1 MVWLSDHQ
9 GCGDTGDLEYTTIEP
24 NTPNISTKP
33 APTVLQILPS
43 LETGGVE
50 RGTVDVAQA
59 LTNAGWISLV
69 ASSGGIMVREVERG
83 GGKHFVLPMDSKNP
97 LIMASNIAR
106 ITKLVRRHDVDILHV
121 RSRAPAWSVLAA
133 SRRTNVPFVTT
144 FHGNYG
150 AGNSAKRWYNSVMA
164 RGDRVIAISEFIGE
178 QVRSRYGVDSAQVRV
193 IPRGVDIAL
202 FDPAAVSAQRV
213 IQLAE
218 QWRLPDDARVV
229 MLPGRLTRW
238 KGHGV
243 LIEAISRLEDRA
255 GLRCI
260 LVGSDQ
266 GRSAYVRELER
277 EIARRNLQDTVQ
289 IAGDCRDMAAAFML
303 ADVVVSTSVEAE
315 AFGRVI
321 AEAQAMGRPV
331 IATDHGAARETVAQK
346 ETGWLVPPGDASA
359 LAVALR
365 EALSLD
371 AATREA
377 LAKRVI
383 ENVRTDYTKELMC
396 ERTLAV
402 YQEMLAEK
410 QASL

>member
-1 MVWLSDHQ
+1 M
-9 GCGDTGDLEYTTIEP
+9 
-24 NTPNISTKP
+24 
-33 APTVLQILPS
+33 
-43 LETGGVE
+43 
-50 RGTVDVAQA
+50 
-59 LTNAGWISLV
+59 
-69 ASSGGIMVREVERG
+69 ASSGGIMVRDVERG
-83 GGKHFVLPMDSKNP
+83 GGRHITLPVDSKNP
-97 LIMASNIAR
+97 LVMRRNVSR
-106 ITKLVRRHDVDILHV
+106 LTELVESYEVDIVHA
-121 RSRAPAWSVLAA
+121 RSRAPAWSALAA
-133 SRRTNVPFVTT
+133 AKRTNVPFVTT

-150 AGNSAKRWYNSVMA
+150 AGNPVKRWYNSVMA

-178 QVRSRYGVDSAQVRV
+178 QVCARYGADPAKVRV
-193 IPRGVDIAL
+193 IPRGIDTGL

-218 QWRLPDDARVV
+218 LWRLPDDARVV

-238 KGHGV
+238 KGHWV
-243 LIEAISRLEDRA
+243 LIEAIARLEDRT

-266 GRSAYVRELER
+266 GRAGYVRELEK
-277 EIARRNLQDTVQ
+277 EIARHNLQQTVQ

-331 IATDHGAARETVAQK
+331 IATDHGAARETVAQN

-359 LAVALR
+359 LAAALR
-365 EALSLD
+365 EALTLD
-371 AATREA
+371 AASRDA
-377 LAKRVI
+377 LARRVI
-383 ENVRTDYTKELMC
+383 ENVRRDYTKELMC

-402 YQEMLAEK
+402 YEEVLAEK
-410 QASL
+410 QAA

>member
-1 MVWLSDHQ
+1 
-9 GCGDTGDLEYTTIEP
+9 
-24 NTPNISTKP
+24 
-33 APTVLQILPS
+33 LPS

-50 RGTVDVAQA
+50 RGTVDIAQA
-59 LTNAGWISLV
+59 LIKAGWTSLV

-83 GGKHFVLPMDSKNP
+83 GGKHFALPMDSKNP
-97 LIMASNIAR
+97 LVMARNVAR
-106 ITKLVRRHDVDILHV
+106 ITKLVRHHDVDIVHV
-121 RSRAPAWSVLAA
+121 RSRAPAWSALSAA
-133 SRRTNVPFVTT
+133 RRANVSFVTT

-150 AGNSAKRWYNSVMA
+150 ANNAIKRRYNSVMA

-178 QVRSRYGVDSAQVRV
+178 QVRSRYGADPAKVRI
-193 IPRGVDIAL
+193 IPRGIDTAV

-238 KGHGV
+238 KGQAV

-266 GRSAYVRELER
+266 GRTSYVRELES

-289 IAGDCRDMAAAFML
+289 LAGDCRDMAAAFML

-346 ETGWLVPPGDASA
+346 ETGWLVAPGDASA

-365 EALSLD
+365 EALALD
-371 AATREA
+371 AKTRDA

-383 ENVRTDYTKELMC
+383 ENVRADYTKELMC
-396 ERTLAV
+396 ERTMAV
-402 YQEMLAEK
+402 YEEVLAEK
-410 QASL
+410 QGNAA

>member
-1 MVWLSDHQ
+1 M
-9 GCGDTGDLEYTTIEP
+9 
-24 NTPNISTKP
+24 
-33 APTVLQILPS
+33 
-43 LETGGVE
+43 ETGGVE
-50 RGTVDVAQA
+50 RGTVDIAQA
-59 LTNAGWISLV
+59 LTNAGWNSLV

-83 GGKHFVLPMDSKNP
+83 GGKHISLPVDSKNP
-97 LIMASNIAR
+97 LVMTRNIGRIAR
-106 ITKLVRRHDVDILHV
+106 LVRRYDVDILHV
-121 RSRAPAWSVLAA
+121 RSRAPAWSTLAA
-133 SRRTNVPFVTT
+133 ARRTNVPFVTT

-150 AGNSAKRWYNSVMA
+150 ASNTVKRWYNSVMA
-164 RGDRVIAISEFIGE
+164 RGDRVIAISEFISE
-178 QVRSRYGVDSAQVRV
+178 QVCSRYGADPAKVRN
-193 IPRGVDIAL
+193 IPRGVDMGL

-238 KGHGV
+238 KGQGV
-243 LIEAISRLEDRA
+243 LIEAIARLEDRT

-266 GRSAYVRELER
+266 GRTGYVRDLEK
-277 EIARRNLQDTVQ
+277 EIVRRNMQDIVQ

-331 IATDHGAARETVAQK
+331 IATDHGAARETVAEK
-346 ETGWLVPPGDASA
+346 KTGWLVPPGDASA

-371 AATREA
+371 PATRDA
-377 LAKRVI
+377 LAKRAI
-383 ENVRTDYTKELMC
+383 ENVRSDYTKELMC
-396 ERTLAV
+396 NRTLAV
-402 YQEMLAEK
+402 YEEVLAEK
-410 QASL
+410 QGGNA

>member
-1 MVWLSDHQ
+1 MES
-9 GCGDTGDLEYTTIEP
+9 
-24 NTPNISTKP
+24 NTKSASAKAT
-33 APTVLQILPS
+33 PTVLQILPS
-43 LETGGVE
+43 LVTGGVE

-59 LTNAGWISLV
+59 LTNAGWNSIV

-83 GGKHFVLPMDSKNP
+83 GGRHIAMPVDSKNP
-97 LIMASNIAR
+97 LVIKCNISR
-106 ITKLVRRHDVDILHV
+106 IIKLVHSHSVDILHV
-121 RSRAPAWSVLAA
+121 RSRAPAWSALSAA
-133 SRRTNVPFVTT
+133 RRTNVPLVTT

-150 AGNSAKRWYNSVMA
+150 ASNPLKRWYNSVMA
-164 RGDRVIAISEFIGE
+164 RGDRVIAISEFIRE
-178 QVRSRYGVDSAQVRV
+178 QVCTRYGADPAKVRV
-193 IPRGVDIAL
+193 IPRGVDTGL

-238 KGHGV
+238 KGHRV
-243 LIEAISRLEDRA
+243 LIDAIARLEDRN

-266 GRSAYVRELER
+266 GRSAYLRELER
-277 EIARRNLQDTVQ
+277 EISRRNLQDTVQ
-289 IAGDCRDMAAAFML
+289 IVGDCRDMSAAFML

-321 AEAQAMGRPV
+321 AEAQAMGRSV
-331 IATDHGAARETVAQK
+331 IATDHGAARETVTEK

-359 LAVALR
+359 LATALW
-365 EALSLD
+365 EALTLD
-371 AATREA
+371 AATRDA

-383 ENVRTDYTKELMC
+383 ENVRADYTKELMC
-396 ERTLAV
+396 ERTLSV
-402 YQEMLAEK
+402 YGEVLAEK
-410 QASL
+410 QAHI